1 MKKLLAILLCGLM
14 LASFA
19 ACGSSD
25 SENSEAVDNNDAAVE
40 DTADKAEAYDYN
52 VGEFTVKLPSG
63 WQAFTLNDMD
73 GNTDTNSVDVVKGDS
88 VFGGFAYARIDYY
101 GPETTMMK
109 LSSEIYE
116 NVEEIAEFELGGY
129 TWSGFKCT
137 SFDMPLIN
145 LQSAE
150 GDHEFQLA
158 LWCEQENSSF
168 TLEDADVKALIES
181 LTPNA

>member
-1 MKKLLAILLCGLM
+1 MKKLLALLLCGLM

-52 VGEFTVKLPSG
+52 VGEFTVKVPSG
-63 WQAFTLNDMD
+63 WKEFPLTDMD
-73 GNTDTNSVDVVKGDS
+73 GNTDANSIDLYMGDS
-88 VFGGFAYARIDYY
+88 MFGGYPYIRVDYY
-101 GPETTMMK
+101 GPSTTMMA
-109 LSSEIYE
+109 LSPDLYE
-116 NVEEIAEFELGGY
+116 NVEEIEAFELGGY

-145 LQSAE
+145 LQSE
-150 GDHEFQLA
+150 SGDHEFQLA
-158 LWCEQENSSF
+158 LWCEQTNGSF
-168 TLEDADVKALIES
+168 TLEDEAVKTIIES
-181 LTPNA
+181 LAPNA

>member
-1 MKKLLAILLCGLM
+1 MKKLLALLLCGVM
-14 LASFA
+14 LFAFA
-19 ACGSSD
+19 ACGGSD
-25 SENSEAVDNNDAAVE
+25 SESTDAGNDDVKTE
-40 DTADKAEAYDYN
+40 EKAEATSYD

-63 WQAFTLNDMD
+63 WQAFPLTDMD
-73 GNTDTNSVDVVKGDS
+73 GNTDTNSIDVVMGDS
-88 VFGGFAYARIDYY
+88 VFGGFPYIRVDYY
-101 GPETTMMK
+101 GPETTMAK
-109 LSSEIYE
+109 LMPDLYE

-145 LQSAE
+145 LQTAE

-158 LWCEQENSSF
+158 LWCEQTNGSF
-168 TLEDADVKALIES
+168 ALEDAEVQALIES